1 MAIDNEE
8 KRRSTVAIS
17 LYDMGPSVTPNSSPD
32 LEWRQQ
38 VGYGYS
44 GVAAGAPPAIS
55 SISLTLTGL
64 G

>member
-1 MAIDNEE
+1 MAIDDEE

-17 LYDMGPSVTPNSSPD
+17 LYAMAPSVTPNASKD

-44 GVAAGAPPAIS
+44 GIASGAPATS
-55 SISLTLTGL
+55 KSFALSLTGL